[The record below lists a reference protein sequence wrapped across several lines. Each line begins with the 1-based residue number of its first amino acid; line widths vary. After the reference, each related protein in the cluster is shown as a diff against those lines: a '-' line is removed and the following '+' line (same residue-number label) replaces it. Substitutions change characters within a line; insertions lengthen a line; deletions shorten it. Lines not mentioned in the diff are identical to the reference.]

1 MKRIIGKRR
10 LTRAELED
18 IRDNSG
24 ITELE
29 FNIIKRK
36 YYDKDAPYAFQIVD
50 ELHISPSQ
58 YTRTLNRAIE
68 QITAYWAKNGTP

>member
-29 FNIIKRK
+29 YTLIKRR
-36 YYDKDAPYAFQIVD
+36 YFDNDAPYTFQLVD

-58 YTRTLNRAIE
+58 YTRILNRAIE
-68 QITAYWAKNGTP
+68 QITAYWSNN